1 MTRKETTNVFTE
13 GMVSDINPLVTP
25 NNVLTNALNATLI
38 TMNGNENVLQND
50 MGNAKVDTAFLPSGY
65 VPVGMKEHG
74 GIIYVASHNPI
85 TKKSQIGSFPSPQQ
99 LFNGEDLNVK
109 DINVDFNNFIE
120 EKGGIPYIK
129 AEYYKEKLFV
139 DKTTGTARKFYPG
152 DKFILTVDSI
162 DLEIIQAVKD
172 GIINFRLGIMT
183 SSGDIDYVDESK
195 LRIYSEDKGFWIF
208 CYKQGKTIE
217 ELLKDRK
224 VIQIYN
230 AKTSGELLLVV
241 EYKTIQAFNLIR
253 QYSFS
258 GDSIQV
264 KFFGKFDSYIETLD
278 GYTNENENIGLLE
291 DNTFEVKDEIVLEG
305 KSNKKD
311 YAISPVS
318 VYGVLDRL
326 KKTGTIDF
334 SLIKPNQEASTE
346 WRYYVTDSYLKIG
359 WSYDYYNVDSSQ
371 YVSKIQFT
379 FIDFQKSD
387 LPLDELTGYTVNITK
402 DYYNGSFEEVFLFG
416 SSGIMKNYIYIVRI
430 DRYMIN
436 SNGEEV
442 KQTNPFYR
450 LLYTGTL
457 FNDQYSLQT
466 NFNNLTP
473 KEEVLPFTL
482 DIKTN
487 VETPTDYQYSQ
498 KIGTSP
504 SYVDTAVLSPNNF
517 KLQVESEQVDV
528 SNYRFGI
535 KKKGTYNIKSTVNTY
550 FDYTNEYAGFPKEE
564 ELQQYVR
571 DNIKVSVG
579 DFDNSNLDY
588 NNPSSLLV
596 NELTI
601 EDSKGEVEFEET
613 SGNVGQFSVQVST
626 NRNILSNAGS
636 IRNESYEVR
645 TPMPLYR
652 EDMSV
657 SDKNSLIGFT
667 NVSGGVR
674 CLIGTEDDIRYNGT
688 LKDNGEL
695 INGTSAGGGDD
706 SGLSTCNINM
716 GNPVVNIL
724 AGCDGQD
731 ASLRIVDSTRKGPSD
746 LNDWPYAEEKDEVDR
761 SDNFLLAT
769 WKTTKGNV
777 RLINLGSRRTE
788 TKDIGNTSIIR
799 TDLMLKCYL
808 SQIMVVNTAT
818 ISGFTVGANSSNYVF
833 HKAFNTKLNVS
844 FSMNNSNVPIDFYL
858 QDDTKSIKTR
868 MSEWRAK
875 IPELNDYLPT
885 FSVNNAEPIVQEV
898 EFGQD
903 INFATD
909 SDVMDCYLLGYSS
922 SEKVSVEY
930 DENKIYLGVPTGVAN
945 SDGIMPLQKDANG
958 LYTVSSSFT
967 SIKDW
972 YNRSQSLP
980 KNINEM
986 FKLSDSG
993 GGKKEILAEEL
1004 DITIGKWV
1012 KNKDSHAP
1020 DMLRGIHFGGTKL
1033 FDY

>member
-109 DINVDFNNFIE
+109 NINIDFNNFIE

-139 DKTTGTARKFYPG
+139 DKITGTARKFHPG

-162 DLEIIQAVKD
+162 DQEIIQAVKD
-172 GIINFRLGIMT
+172 GVINFRLGIMT

-195 LRIYSEDKGFWIF
+195 LRIYPEDKGFWIF
-208 CYKQGKTIE
+208 CYTQGKTVE
-217 ELLKDRK
+217 ELLKNK
-224 VIQIYN
+224 EVIQIYN
-230 AKTSGELLLVV
+230 AKTSGELLLIV

-258 GDSIQV
+258 EDSIQV
-264 KFFGKFDSYIETLD
+264 KFFGKFDSYIESLN
-278 GYTNENENIGLLE
+278 GYTNINENIGLLE

-305 KSNKKD
+305 KSDKKN

-334 SLIKPNQEASTE
+334 SLIKPNQESSTE

-359 WSYDYYNVDSSQ
+359 WSYDYYNVDSTQ
-371 YVSKIQFT
+371 HISKIQFT

-387 LPLDELTGYTVNITK
+387 LPLEELTGYTVNVTK
-402 DYYNGSFEEVFLFG
+402 DYYNGSFEEVFSFG
-416 SSGIMKNYIYIVRI
+416 TSSIMKNYIYIVRI
-430 DRYMIN
+430 DRYVVN

-442 KQTNPFYR
+442 KQPNPFYR

-457 FNDQYSLQT
+457 FNDYYSLET
-466 NFNNLTP
+466 NFNNLAP
-473 KEEVLPFTL
+473 KEEVLPYTL
-482 DIKTN
+482 DIETD
-487 VETPTDYQYSQ
+487 VENPMDYQYSQ
-498 KIGTSP
+498 KIGTAS
-504 SYVDTAVLSPNNF
+504 SYTNTTTLNPNSF
-517 KLQVESEQVDV
+517 KLQVESDQVDV
-528 SNYRFGI
+528 SGYRFGI

-550 FDYTNEYAGFPKEE
+550 FDYTNKYAGFPKEG
-564 ELQQYVR
+564 ELQEHVR
-571 DNIKVSVG
+571 NNINMSLG

-588 NNPSSLLV
+588 NASSLLT

-601 EDSKGEVEFEET
+601 EDSKGEIKFEEI
-613 SGNVGQFSVQVST
+613 SGNVGQFQVQVST
-626 NRNILSNAGS
+626 NRNILSNAS
-636 IRNESYEVR
+636 PIRDESYEVR
-645 TPMPLYR
+645 APIPLYR

-674 CLIGTEDDIRYNGT
+674 CLLGTEDDIRYNGT
-688 LKDNGEL
+688 LKDNGE
-695 INGTSAGGGDD
+695 IIDGTSAGGGDD
-706 SGLSTCNINM
+706 TGLSTCNINM

-731 ASLRIVDSTRKGPSD
+731 ASLRISSSTRKEPSN

-769 WKTTKGNV
+769 WRTTEGNV
-777 RLINLGSRRTE
+777 RFINLGSRRTE
-788 TKDIGNTSIIR
+788 TREIGNTSIIR
-799 TDLMLKCYL
+799 ADLMLKCYL
-808 SQIMVVNTAT
+808 SQIMIVDTAI
-818 ISGFTVGANSSNYVF
+818 ISGFTVGANSSSYVF
-833 HKAFNTKLNVS
+833 HKAFNTKLNIS
-844 FSMNNSNVPIDFYL
+844 FKVDNSNVPIDFYL
-858 QDDTKSIKTR
+858 QGDTKSIKQR

-875 IPELNDYLPT
+875 IPELNDYLPS
-885 FSVNNAEPIVQEV
+885 FSINNSQSMVQEI

-909 SDVMDCYLLGYSS
+909 SSVLDCYLLWNSS
-922 SEKVSVEY
+922 SERVAVDY
-930 DENKIYLGVPTGVAN
+930 DENKIYLGVPTGIAN
-945 SDGIMPLQKDANG
+945 SDGIMPLQKDTNG
-958 LYTVSSSFT
+958 LYVVSPSFT
-967 SIKDW
+967 DIKDW

-1004 DITIGKWV
+1004 DISIGKWV
-1012 KNKDSHAP
+1012 KNKDSNAP
-1020 DMLRGIHFGGTKL
+1020 DMIRGIHFGGTKL